1 MELTKKQIRFCE
13 EYVKD
18 YNGTKAAIRAG
29 YKESNAASQA
39 SRLLSDSNVLN
50 AIKEHQKEVLDK
62 SCLTEEKVI
71 NHLQD
76 VLERCLSA
84 KPVMAWNYSEHC
96 MEETGQYTFDSKGAL
111 EAIKLLGQHIGLFS
125 NKIKITTDVDDTLKE
140 MCEYFEQRAETDS

>member
-1 MELTKKQIRFCE
+1 MALTKKQMKFCA
-13 EYVKD
+13 EYVLD

-39 SRLLSDSNVLN
+39 SKLLRNSEVL
-50 AIKEHQKEVLDK
+50 AYIKENQKSLVDS

-84 KPVMAWNYSEHC
+84 KPVTEWDYSEHE
-96 MEETGQYTFDSKGAL
+96 MVETGEWTFDSKGAL
-111 EAIKLLGQHIGLFS
+111 EAIKMLGQHLGMFS
-125 NKIKITTDVDDTLKE
+125 NKIKISTDGDDTLKE
-140 MCEYFEQRAETDS
+140 MMEYFEQREKENI

>member
-50 AIKEHQKEVLDK
+50 AIKEHQKEVLQ
-62 SCLTEEKVI
+62 LEK
-71 NHLQD
+71 
-76 VLERCLSA
+76 
-84 KPVMAWNYSEHC
+84 
-96 MEETGQYTFDSKGAL
+96 
-111 EAIKLLGQHIGLFS
+111 
-125 NKIKITTDVDDTLKE
+125 KE
-140 MCEYFEQRAETDS
+140 IVTKQE